1 MAKKQDGDDY
11 DYVSAYMAKIFGL
24 DLYDKKSKHWGSRVP
39 NTPIT
44 DAIGLGGRILKSQD
58 HETFDKTI
66 AGEQAAN
73 HYLASDKNRNLISIP
88 GQRSDWINNMAKKNK
103 TPKVVRLSEMPEP
116 APRDRPTGDAFI
128 LDPNARYSQYSQMAK
143 PKTSGPEDA
152 PVNSEPRRLV
162 NPATNLPYAGEE
174 MPLLGGR
181 IVGDVIDKEQS
192 GRHKKPLGDRKEF
205 DPKVPRGDVDR
216 RSKSG
221 AGINW
226 SNVPYLHP
234 SSGPQWEYKDP
245 AMSLF
250 SVQDAI
256 DQGLIEEDAKTW
268 WNPEQ
273 SFRSK
278 KGTPEYDQELGAI
291 YNKDSMPLAPLY
303 LPGSDGFKANE
314 SAITGPE
321 SRADAFS
328 NSASWKLDARERIQN
343 LQNQMNEDLAIKTG
357 QNSALGSSNPAPF
370 EPEPSEIAKGVRDD
384 QESRTPMASPDSIEN
399 RDRSNDELNNLSG
412 DVAQERQS
420 EIFKPSNLTAAGRSE
435 FDAAARGEI
444 PGYAIKDPSARA
456 AFSKAR
462 EYDIGFGSKE
472 RQRSDAIHSPDGPD
486 HPWDQDLMDGLEVV
500 GSQQDRES
508 QAAGVNKVDAARI
521 RTYEEAKKNGRLSVY
536 HGDDIQ
542 RFEKAIKRR
551 DEGESNY
558 ARGLRDN
565 HEYSDKSDG
574 DFYYEAMGERAQKGQ
589 QPRSAGGVGDG
600 PLSADNKGQG
610 KYGTTGRDFGT
621 DTAAKGSHGAYSR
634 RRFQNQNR
642 GYATGGNTST
652 RGRFQNEPPRG
663 SSGGGGGRGVAY
675 PEQPLPASQRD
686 PNSSEGG
693 AYSLPGGGMIPNPD
707 GMSESDFNDAVFN
720 NPVPMEEAFQYAME
734 NGQMTKA
741 EQEELQQLQT
751 QGYPASVSP
760 HQREAYD
767 ANRKATL
774 GKLASNVFRKNIR
787 HAEVQRSKDARDRTA
802 EANSERVERDR
813 LARIYRQKINPKTKN
828 KMGEFGFLM
837 PEFMGDTDLV
847 EEATRALT
855 DKEFLAAKAW
865 DAKETAA
872 YRESQGKVAG
882 EVKAAEA
889 GQAPPSSEPHWTFAK
904 SDQDKIYGGLSNT
917 SGTEYG
923 IWSQDDKLY
932 LRMTVKEW
940 DAVAPEDRSN
950 VAGIILPP
958 QGANPTQWSN
968 PGMQVMSLPRGVEFV
983 TAGPDGVLQV
993 QDYNSDA
1000 ARPEATPPEA
1010 AKSAPLPGVTF

>member
-1 MAKKQDGDDY
+1 
-11 DYVSAYMAKIFGL
+11 
-24 DLYDKKSKHWGSRVP
+24 
-39 NTPIT
+39 
-44 DAIGLGGRILKSQD
+44 
-58 HETFDKTI
+58 
-66 AGEQAAN
+66 
-73 HYLASDKNRNLISIP
+73 
-88 GQRSDWINNMAKKNK
+88 MAKKNK

-116 APRDRPTGDAFI
+116 APRHRPTGDAFI

-152 PVNSEPRRLV
+152 PVNGKPARLV
-162 NPATNLPYAGEE
+162 NPATNLPYAGKETKTKTSN
-174 MPLLGGR
+174 L
-181 IVGDVIDKEQS
+181 GDVINTEQS
-192 GRHKKPLGDRKEF
+192 GRHKKPLGDREEF
-205 DPKVPRGDVDR
+205 DPGSPIHPSNNPAFGNFSTRENGNFKARTIDWDKVPMGGGNATVNGKTLTVGEAM
-216 RSKSG
+216 RSG
-221 AGINW
+221 
-226 SNVPYLHP
+226 
-234 SSGPQWEYKDP
+234 
-245 AMSLF
+245 M
-250 SVQDAI
+250 VQDPRWYFSGHPQSNDLMMGATI
-256 DQGLIEEDAKTW
+256 DGLTPPEFIEPTDIPDEWFKPNANTYSDTGSTTIPNRPPPEYGFDFFGPIPEFSDVANTIPLTDDEKWSAYEYNKEMRRIEGVNFGKEENRRKREVDKIKALIKEKFGPDAFAKLDPNRINIVEDAKTRSGLEESNMAQQEPARQDSALRQDERDLAEDEARTQRAELAVDFEREM
-268 WNPEQ
+268 NP
-273 SFRSK
+273 
-278 KGTPEYDQELGAI
+278 
-291 YNKDSMPLAPLY
+291 
-303 LPGSDGFKANE
+303 
-314 SAITGPE
+314 
-321 SRADAFS
+321 
-328 NSASWKLDARERIQN
+328 
-343 LQNQMNEDLAIKTG
+343 NQGQEDLDD
-357 QNSALGSSNPAPF
+357 LGRT
-370 EPEPSEIAKGVRDD
+370 VRD
-384 QESRTPMASPDSIEN
+384 
-399 RDRSNDELNNLSG
+399 
-412 DVAQERQS
+412 ERRS
-420 EIFKPSNLTAAGRSE
+420 EIFEPSNLTAAGRSE

-444 PGYAIKDPSARA
+444 PGYAIKDPGARA

-472 RQRSDAIHSPDGPD
+472 RQRSDAIHSPYGPD
-486 HPWDQDLMDGLEVV
+486 HPWDQGMMDDLQSEG
-500 GSQQDRES
+500 DRQTEEAD
-508 QAAGVNKVDAARI
+508 QRGVNKRDNARI
-521 RTYEEAKKNGRLSVY
+521 QTYEEAKKNGRLGLY
-536 HGDDIQ
+536 NAKDIKA
-542 RFEKAIKRR
+542 FEEALEKR
-551 DEGESNY
+551 DLGESFYNDPLTE
-558 ARGLRDN
+558 REGFT
-565 HEYSDKSDG
+565 G
-574 DFYYEAMGERAQKGQ
+574 DSPDFDYEAMGERAQKGQ
-589 QPRSAGGVGDG
+589 QPRSAGGIGEGPLKGGMDPKSRDVLGKRLADAEERIKNAKFPKWKDLELRDNLNRVLGDG
-600 PLSADNKGQG
+600 KSNLRGNVVSDPASGSG
-610 KYGTTGRDFGT
+610 KPTRP
-621 DTAAKGSHGAYSR
+621 R
-634 RRFQNQNR
+634 R
-642 GYATGGNTST
+642 
-652 RGRFQNEPPRG
+652 QNEPRRG
-663 SSGGGGGRGVAY
+663 RGGGGGGGRGVAY

-693 AYSLPGGGMIPNPD
+693 AYTLPDGGMIPNPD

-872 YRESQGKVAG
+872 YRASQGKVAG

-940 DAVAPEDRSN
+940 DDVAPEDRSN

-968 PGMQVMSLPRGVEFV
+968 PGMQVMSLPRGAEFV
-983 TAGPDGVLQV
+983 TAGPDGALQV
-993 QDYNSDA
+993 KDYNSDA
-1000 ARPEATPPEA
+1000 ARPEAAPPEA
-1010 AKSAPLPGVTF
+1010 AKSAPLPGVTFSS

>member
-1 MAKKQDGDDY
+1 MSKKKDPAQQIRDNPE
-11 DYVSAYMAKIFGL
+11 K
-24 DLYDKKSKHWGSRVP
+24 
-39 NTPIT
+39 
-44 DAIGLGGRILKSQD
+44 LKRQ
-58 HETFDKTI
+58 I
-66 AGEQAAN
+66 I
-73 HYLASDKNRNLISIP
+73 R
-88 GQRSDWINNMAKKNK
+88 KKN
-103 TPKVVRLSEMPEP
+103 P
-116 APRDRPTGDAFI
+116 APLEDVARRMPLIHDPNQKADPSASK
-128 LDPNARYSQYSQMAK
+128 LMPLVHDPNQKAVDPNAVQMMDDK
-143 PKTSGPEDA
+143 
-152 PVNSEPRRLV
+152 PRRLI
-162 NPATNLPYAGEE
+162 NPATNLPYAGKETKTK
-174 MPLLGGR
+174 PSNL
-181 IVGDVIDKEQS
+181 GDVINTERS

-278 KGTPEYDQELGAI
+278 KGTPEYDQELDAI
-291 YNKDSMPLAPLY
+291 YSKDSMPLAPLY

-321 SRADAFS
+321 SRADAFN

-343 LQNQMNEDLAIKTG
+343 LQNQMNEDLALKAG

-444 PGYAIKDPSARA
+444 PGYAIKDPGARA

-486 HPWDQDLMDGLEVV
+486 HPFDQNLMDDLQGEGNQL
-500 GSQQDRES
+500 REEAKS
-508 QAAGVNKVDAARI
+508 RGVSPTEDARI
-521 RTYEEAKKNGRLSVY
+521 RTYEEAKKNGRLSLY

-542 RFEKAIKRR
+542 RFEKALKRR
-551 DEGESNY
+551 DAGESDY
-558 ARGLRDN
+558 ARGIKGNYDTT
-565 HEYSDKSDG
+565 DKSEGGFD
-574 DFYYEAMGERAQKGQ
+574 YEAMGERAQKGQ

-621 DTAAKGSHGAYSR
+621 DTAAKGSHGEHSR
-634 RRFQNQNR
+634 RRFQNQSR

-675 PEQPLPASQRD
+675 PERPLPASQRD

-693 AYSLPGGGMIPNPD
+693 AYTLPDGGMIPNPD
-707 GMSESDFNDAVFN
+707 GMSESDFNDAVFD
-720 NPVPMEEAFQYAME
+720 NPVPVEEAFQYAME

-741 EQEELQQLQT
+741 EQEEYQQLLT

-767 ANRKATL
+767 ANRKAKL
-774 GKLASNVFRKNIR
+774 GRLAGSVFRKNIR
-787 HAEVQRSKDARDRTA
+787 HAEVKLSKDARDRTS

-828 KMGEFGFLM
+828 KIGLTGSLM
-837 PEFMGDTDLV
+837 AEYMGDTDLV
-847 EEATRALT
+847 TEATRSLT
-855 DKEFLAAKAW
+855 EDEFNLAKAW
-865 DAKETAA
+865 DARETAA
-872 YRESQGKVAG
+872 FQASQGKVAE

-889 GQAPPSSEPHWTFAK
+889 GQAPPSSEPHWAFAK
-904 SDQDKIYGGLSNT
+904 SDQDMIYGGKSNT

-923 IWSQDDKLY
+923 IWSQDDKIY
-932 LRMTVKEW
+932 LRMTAEEW
-940 DAVAPEDRSN
+940 ENVAPEDRSN
-950 VAGIILPP
+950 SAGIILPP
-958 QGANPTQWSN
+958 EGVNAEQWSN
-968 PGMQVMSLPRGVEFV
+968 PGMQVMSLPRNAEFV
-983 TAGPDGVLQV
+983 TAGPDGALQV

-1000 ARPEATPPEA
+1000 ARPEAAPPEA
-1010 AKSAPLPGVTF
+1010 AKSAPLPAVSFSLGSI